1 MEKDLDEKEMKLW
14 LIDKEMLAGKGFQVA
29 NGNSYRLNAI
39 QFNADNTFSSSWNGA
54 SGDWYLEKDEQD
66 NWKLVQNWNGIGKYK
81 GFTANW
87 IFRKVMGAAE
97 GDHFEFTFDED
108 A

>member
-54 SGDWYLEKDEQD
+54 SGDWYLEKDE
-66 NWKLVQNWNGIGKYK
+66 
-81 GFTANW
+81 
-87 IFRKVMGAAE
+87 
-97 GDHFEFTFDED
+97 
-108 A
+108 